1 MVNTVERQMHILQ
14 AFILRPQIEV
24 WPYQNHLFSASL
36 LKTTSRFLFRKLLPI
51 AGPVQCELSCL
62 GHQAGTGE
70 HWKCLLVIGICQQ
83 QQFTGVSKSPLHD
96 LEWVTLLTTKS
107 LHLSNSQFMRY
118 IFIQLN
124 CFKLS
129 LASSSPPH
137 SSLVPHSH
145 SSHFSRYLLQGP
157 EAAALTGDP
166 PLPVYKHHKEP
177 GRCNYMAVLPGLE
190 QADKHGFVLLYW
202 QVLPV
207 TAQQLGIQG
216 QIP

>member
-1 MVNTVERQMHILQ
+1 MHILQ

-36 LKTTSRFLFRKLLPI
+36 LKTMSRFLFRKLLPI

-107 LHLSNSQFMRY
+107 LHLSNSQVMRY

-124 CFKLS
+124 CLKLS

-166 PLPVYKHHKEP
+166 PLPVYKHTTKS
-177 GRCNYMAVLPGLE
+177 
-190 QADKHGFVLLYW
+190 
-202 QVLPV
+202 QVLV
-207 TAQQLGIQG
+207 TTWPCCQAWNKLTNMGLSSYIDWCSQ
-216 QIP
+216 